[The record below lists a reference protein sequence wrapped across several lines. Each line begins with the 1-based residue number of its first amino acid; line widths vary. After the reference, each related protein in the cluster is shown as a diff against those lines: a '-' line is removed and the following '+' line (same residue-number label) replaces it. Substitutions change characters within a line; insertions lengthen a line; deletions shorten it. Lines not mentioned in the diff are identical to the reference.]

1 MTGVPR
7 SRSPKTQRAP
17 LTLTDVCTRRKTTIQ
32 ELVRESGA
40 RSEAQ
45 VNALCAALGCL
56 YPSPDEMTLALS
68 ISESAKAPEL
78 PSHSVPE
85 YTRVQ
90 WVESPTVETRE
101 IPPQTLTELP
111 KRRGRKPAEETPP
124 QVSLEHPRCK
134 AYCYGI

>member
-7 SRSPKTQRAP
+7 SRSPKTKRDP
-17 LTLTDVCTRRKTTIQ
+17 LTLTDVCARRKTTIQ

-56 YPSPDEMTLALS
+56 YPTPTEMSIALS
-68 ISESAKAPEL
+68 ISEKPTEVSL
-78 PSHSVPE
+78 PTVTE

-101 IPPQTLTELP
+101 IPPQTTTELP
-111 KRRGRKPAEETPP
+111 KRRGRKPVEETPP
-124 QVSLEHPRCK
+124 QISLEHPRCNPR
-134 AYCYGI
+134 ARVV

>member
-17 LTLTDVCTRRKTTIQ
+17 LTLTDVCARRKTTIQ

-56 YPSPDEMTLALS
+56 YPTPTEMSIALS
-68 ISESAKAPEL
+68 ISEKPADVSL
-78 PSHSVPE
+78 PTVTE

-90 WVESPTVETRE
+90 WVESPAVETRE
-101 IPPQTLTELP
+101 IPPQTTTELP
-111 KRRGRKPAEETPP
+111 KRRGRKLVEETPP
-124 QVSLEHPRCK
+124 QISLEHPRCNP
-134 AYCYGI
+134 GGGVV